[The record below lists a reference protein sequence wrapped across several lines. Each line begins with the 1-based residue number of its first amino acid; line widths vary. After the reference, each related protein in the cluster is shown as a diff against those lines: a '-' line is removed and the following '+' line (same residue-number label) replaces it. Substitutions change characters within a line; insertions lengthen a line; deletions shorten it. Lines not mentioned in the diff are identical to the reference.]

1 MARSPYACEAS
12 ALGGSIRRQRKE
24 ILMKVAILGA
34 GRMGS
39 AMALRLLDT
48 GHQVTVWNRDPGR
61 LAPLADAGASVAD
74 DITAAVAEARVVITM
89 VTDGAAVRSVA
100 MQMLPAMPMDAAW
113 VQASTV
119 GAEWADRLRALA
131 DEHGRTVLDAPV
143 SGSTGP
149 ARNGTLTWLVAGP
162 HEAVDAARPVLD
174 ALGQR
179 LLVVGARQE
188 ASRLKLIINAW
199 MTAATVAM
207 ADALRSSDELGVA
220 RDALL
225 DVLSGGPLGMPYA
238 LQKAQ
243 QMTARDYEPGFPV
256 ELALKDIRLIE
267 EVEQQTSPLV
277 RELDR
282 RLTSA
287 ADAGHARDDLAAVAA
302 VA

>member
-1 MARSPYACEAS
+1 
-12 ALGGSIRRQRKE
+12 
-24 ILMKVAILGA
+24 MKITILGA

-39 AMALRLLDT
+39 AMALRLIDT
-48 GHQVTVWNRDPGR
+48 GHQVTVWNRQRSR
-61 LAPLADAGASVAD
+61 LAPLADAGATVAD
-74 DITAAVAEARVVITM
+74 DVAGAVADKCVVITM

-100 MQMLPAMPMDAAW
+100 AQMLPAMRSDAVW

-119 GAEWADRLRALA
+119 GAEWADRLRVLA
-131 DEHGRTVLDAPV
+131 DEHGRAMLDAPV
-143 SGSTGP
+143 SGSTEP

-162 HEAVDAARPVLD
+162 EEAVDTARPVLN

-179 LLVVGARQE
+179 VLVVGAGQE
-188 ASRLKLIINAW
+188 ANRLKLIVNAW

-207 ADALRSSDELGVA
+207 ADALTSSDNLGVP
-220 RDALL
+220 RKALL

-243 QMTARDYEPGFPV
+243 LMTTHDYTPGFPV

-267 EVEQQTSPLV
+267 QAMTQTSPLL

-282 RLTSA
+282 RLTSTA
-287 ADAGHARDDLAAVAA
+287 NAGHAHDDLAAVAA
-302 VA
+302 VN